1 MGIEKQCSSTLANK
15 MDAAEKRVRQW
26 LDDLFP
32 EEDFGFVDDQ
42 FRDATAVRIVAS
54 IREIDAQRVN

>member
-1 MGIEKQCSSTLANK
+1 